1 MVKEKNGFRVVIN
14 LNCRVKAAEI
24 NKEKDIELEL

>member
-1 MVKEKNGFRVVIN
+1 MVSENNGFRVVIN

-24 NKEKDIELEL
+24 NKETEIELEL